1 VAYALD
7 RLSVV
12 SRYFLRGI
20 EAFEARSVWGA
31 FHGAN
36 RSYHA
41 LSLQV
46 LFSAIP
52 HLLSRSVKLLFGMLL
67 VLILMGSK
75 IRPRYAGSN
84 VF

>member
-1 VAYALD
+1 VAFALD

-52 HLLSRSVKLLFGMLL
+52 HLLSDMLL

-75 IRPRYAGSN
+75 I
-84 VF
+84 